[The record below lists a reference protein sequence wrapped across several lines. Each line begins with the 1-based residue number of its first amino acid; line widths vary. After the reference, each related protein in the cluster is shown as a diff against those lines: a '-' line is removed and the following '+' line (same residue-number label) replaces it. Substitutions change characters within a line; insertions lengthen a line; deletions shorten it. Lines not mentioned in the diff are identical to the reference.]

1 MALTSSDCT
10 ADRPHQAHYRTRH
23 LALVAALRPSIIHPA
38 VAVLVEPCRHVDPP
52 AARQP
57 DVSKPDRALAQGLER
72 NRAWCNMVI
81 RLSSSLQARCF
92 QSAVGGANHGA
103 GTEDSATAR
112 GGRAGGSFAL
122 PGPIAVPLPPCAIF
136 QSCRRKRGG
145 ARHGE
150 AAGGGAAVRAA
161 SCAELQ
167 IAAGGCAVLGAHQCD
182 RHAYNPWPSIR
193 CGWRSRAPP
202 PRLSSSDHEAGITA
216 STTTPARAADT
227 VPFSHRAGRWR
238 PHAGHIRVSAS
249 PSCRDGFSTTLQ
261 ANLQKSS
268 GKSQERQDRG
278 TVQGERVRGRAQLGS
293 HECASR

>member
-1 MALTSSDCT
+1 VALTSSDCT

-23 LALVAALRPSIIHPA
+23 LARVAALRPSIIHPA

-216 STTTPARAADT
+216 SGHHNPSQGRRHSPPFPPCGQMATTRWAHTCISISLMSRWFFHDAASQSAEKFGQIARAT
-227 VPFSHRAGRWR
+227 RQ
-238 PHAGHIRVSAS
+238 GH
-249 PSCRDGFSTTLQ
+249 
-261 ANLQKSS
+261 SS
-268 GKSQERQDRG
+268 R
-278 TVQGERVRGRAQLGS
+278 
-293 HECASR
+293 